1 MTCVHDTNQH
11 RIARVLARSS
21 ARRRGFTLIEV
32 TVVSVVIIIIAALTL
47 VAAGP
52 IVKSLRSEAERQLLR
67 SLVVATESFRQRFGA
82 LPPLVDESQTLV
94 SVSFQS
100 INTTQLFAVR
110 VPFSGTGSVTPLEAD
125 WQART
130 NAFLAFVDQ
139 AGRSRSSVLSPTI
152 FLMGVL
158 PGQFDGADGPRM
170 TACDPATGMFNR
182 GGPTVEPLFDSSSV
196 KERLVPSKFN
206 VVGEA
211 FPVPQLVDRWGN
223 PIRYYRWL
231 PTRHIA
237 SIVGQTNVYIG
248 WQNPRD
254 LTKPAPYDAPAPAND
269 VLLAGEIRSLNFPVL
284 LGKPYDMGAAALR
297 SAGFAFL
304 SAGPD
309 GEFDESLPPD
319 QGVNKDNI
327 VELGQ

>member
-11 RIARVLARSS
+11 RIARVLARAS

-52 IVKSLRSEAERQLLR
+52 IVKSVRSEAERQLLR
-67 SLVVATESFRQRFGA
+67 SLVVATESFRQRFGD
-82 LPPLVDESQTLV
+82 LPPLVDESDPPLV
-94 SVSFQS
+94 SVSLTS
-100 INTTQLFAVR
+100 INTTPLFAVR
-110 VPFSGTGSVTPLEAD
+110 VPFSGAGRTTPLEAD
-125 WQART
+125 WQDRT
-130 NAFLAFVDQ
+130 NAFLAFFDQ
-139 AGRSRSSVLSPTI
+139 AGQSRSSVLSPTI

-170 TACDPATGMFNR
+170 TACDPTTGMFNR

-196 KERLVPSKFN
+196 KERLVPSNFN
-206 VVGEA
+206 VIGEA
-211 FPVPQLVDRWGN
+211 SRVLQLVDRWGN

-237 SIVGQTNVYIG
+237 NIVEQTNVYRG
-248 WQNPRD
+248 WN
-254 LTKPAPYDAPAPAND
+254 KSGAFDAPAVGNNVD
-269 VLLAGEIRSLNFPVL
+269 VPGEIRSYNVPVL
-284 LGKPYDMGAAALR
+284 LGNPYEVGAASLR

>member
-1 MTCVHDTNQH
+1 MGCVHDTNQH
-11 RIARVLARSS
+11 RIARVLARASV
-21 ARRRGFTLIEV
+21 RRRGFTLIEV

-52 IVKSLRSEAERQLLR
+52 IVKSVRSEAERQLLR

-100 INTTQLFAVR
+100 INNTQLFAVR
-110 VPFSGTGSVTPLEAD
+110 VPFSGAGGTTPLEAD

-130 NAFLAFVDQ
+130 NAFLAFFDQ

-152 FLMGVL
+152 FLLGVL
-158 PGQFDGADGPRM
+158 PSQFDGADGPRM
-170 TACDPATGMFNR
+170 TACDPTTGMFNR
-182 GGPTVEPLFDSSSV
+182 GGPTIEPLFDSSSV
-196 KERLVPSKFN
+196 KERLVPSNFN
-206 VVGEA
+206 VIGEA
-211 FPVPQLVDRWGN
+211 LPVKQLVDRWGN

-237 SIVGQTNVYIG
+237 SIVGQTNVYRG
-248 WQNPRD
+248 WN
-254 LTKPAPYDAPAPAND
+254 KSGAFDAPAVGNNVDTP
-269 VLLAGEIRSLNFPVL
+269 GEIRSYNVPVL
-284 LGKPYDMGAAALR
+284 LGNPYEVGAAALR

>member
-11 RIARVLARSS
+11 RIARVLARAS

-52 IVKSLRSEAERQLLR
+52 IVKSVRSEAERQLLR
-67 SLVVATESFRQRFGA
+67 SLVVATESFRQRFGD
-82 LPPLVDESQTLV
+82 LPPLVEDANVVVRFTPPGGLEQ
-94 SVSFQS
+94 
-100 INTTQLFAVR
+100 FAVR
-110 VPFSGTGSVTPLEAD
+110 TRSAGAGAITPLDAN
-125 WQART
+125 WQGLV
-130 NAFLAFVDQ
+130 NGFLAFIDQ
-139 AGRSRSSVLSPTI
+139 PDQSRSSVLSPTI

-170 TACDPATGMFNR
+170 TACDPTTGMFNR
-182 GGPTVEPLFDSSSV
+182 GGPAVEPLFDSSSV
-196 KERLVPSKFN
+196 KERLVPSNFN
-206 VVGEA
+206 VIGEA
-211 FPVPQLVDRWGN
+211 SRVLQLVDRWGN

-231 PTRHIA
+231 PTRHTA
-237 SIVGQTNVYIG
+237 DIVGQTNVYRG
-248 WQNPRD
+248 WDQSGAFN
-254 LTKPAPYDAPAPAND
+254 APAATNSPD
-269 VLLAGEIRSLNFPVL
+269 RAGEIRSYNVPVL
-284 LGKPYDMGAAALR
+284 LGNPYEPGAASLR

-319 QGVNKDNI
+319 RGVNKDNI

>member
-11 RIARVLARSS
+11 RIARVLARAS

-52 IVKSLRSEAERQLLR
+52 IVKSVRSESERQLLR
-67 SLVVATESFRQRFGA
+67 SLVVATESFRQRFGD
-82 LPPLVDESQTLV
+82 LPPLVEDA
-94 SVSFQS
+94 SVV
-100 INTTQLFAVR
+100 VR
-110 VPFSGTGSVTPLEAD
+110 FTPPGGLEQVAIRTPTAGTGVITPLNPN
-125 WQART
+125 WQLRV
-130 NAFLAFVDQ
+130 NEYLAYVDNG
-139 AGRSRSSVLSPTI
+139 GRSRSSVLSPTI
-152 FLMGVL
+152 YLMGVL
-158 PGQFDGADGPRM
+158 SERFDGADGPRM
-170 TACDPATGMFNR
+170 TACDPTTGMFNR

-196 KERLVPSKFN
+196 KERLVPSNFN
-206 VVGEA
+206 VIGEA
-211 FPVPQLVDRWGN
+211 SPVLQLVDRWGN

-237 SIVGQTNVYIG
+237 NIVEQTNVYRG
-248 WQNPRD
+248 WN
-254 LTKPAPYDAPAPAND
+254 KSGAFDATAVGNNVD
-269 VLLAGEIRSLNFPVL
+269 VPGEIRSYNVPVL
-284 LGKPYDMGAAALR
+284 LGNPYEVGAASLR